1 VGEELCGS
9 CMFHC
14 IFFFAEPQTSH
25 ALLLVISHAQS
36 LVLCRA
42 VWGHC
47 FEVLQVSTPT
57 WMLMPQI
64 LFLSEN
70 QSTLQTFMIFCT
82 QFLDKSHLVTNQQG
96 VLLLSWFHSNTGFQI
111 MCDLWFRRDLSNSNF
126 VTGLESDIC
135 DDMLYNTKV
144 RSSNKV
150 RGSALSQ
157 VWKSLANTLS
167 FNNKRLN
174 IFLAIRSCVVPG

>member
-1 VGEELCGS
+1 
-9 CMFHC
+9 MWF
-14 IFFFAEPQTSH
+14 
-25 ALLLVISHAQS
+25 
-36 LVLCRA
+36 VLSRA

-57 WMLMPQI
+57 WMLMPRI

-111 MCDLWFRRDLSNSNF
+111 MCDLWFRRDSSNSNF

-144 RSSNKV
+144 RSSNKWERV
-150 RGSALSQ
+150 LYHRCGSLLQTHYPSITRD
-157 VWKSLANTLS
+157 S
-167 FNNKRLN
+167 
-174 IFLAIRSCVVPG
+174 IFFLPSGPV